1 MRSRWAQE
9 GLNLTSQH
17 SGAQMDNRAFLQQT
31 IEHEADTIRGIV
43 KSYVVK
49 FGLSAYANADVIAE
63 EIFHDTVVE
72 ALRHTERYDRQRA
85 PIPWLLGIAM
95 NLIRM
100 RRRHDVQQRE
110 VPIRDIHPTQDGEF
124 SDDELFQR
132 FADLADD
139 RVVERIDRQMFV
151 QQLLAHVS
159 KKDREIIHLAMWHD
173 LDSQTIGKQLNISP
187 SAVRVRLHRAIK
199 GLRRWLMLEHQE

>member
-1 MRSRWAQE
+1 
-9 GLNLTSQH
+9 
-17 SGAQMDNRAFLQQT
+17 MDNRALLQQT
-31 IEHEADTIRGIV
+31 IEHEADTIRGII

-49 FGLSAYANADVIAE
+49 FGLTAYASADAIAE

-72 ALRHTERYDRQRA
+72 ALRYTDRYDRHRA
-85 PIPWLLGIAM
+85 PIPWLLGIAL

-100 RRRHDVQQRE
+100 RRRSSTHNRE
-110 VPIRDIHPTQDGEF
+110 VSIRDIHPVQDVDA

-132 FADLADD
+132 FADLVDD
-139 RVVERIDRQMFV
+139 KAVERIDRQMFV
-151 QQLLAHVS
+151 QQLLEHVS

-173 LDSQTIGKQLNISP
+173 LDSQAIGKQLKISP

-199 GLRRWLMLEHQE
+199 GLRRWLMLEYQE